1 MIIVDLI
8 AGFIYYLLIFGVLLS
23 FFCYFVIPLVMTMI
37 GVFYAA
43 IFVVIAPF
51 FHLFEV
57 LGIDRIFKKE
67 ENEK

>member
-23 FFCYFVIPLVMTMI
+23 FFCYFIIPLIMTMI

-43 IFVVIAPF
+43 IFVLIAPV
-51 FHLFEV
+51 FHLLEA
-57 LGIDRIFKKE
+57 LGIDMNVKKE
-67 ENEK
+67 DDEK